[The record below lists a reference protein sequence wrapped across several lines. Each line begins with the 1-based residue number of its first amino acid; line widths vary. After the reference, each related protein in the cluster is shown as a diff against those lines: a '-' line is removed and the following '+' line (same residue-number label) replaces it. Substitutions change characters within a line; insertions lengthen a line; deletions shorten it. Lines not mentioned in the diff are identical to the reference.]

1 MHACKKKAL
10 DTRMCQ
16 QLGSVASQGAM
27 NVGRFQRTQLWA
39 HVGLSV
45 TREERNS
52 FDSQSDNPS
61 FFLLRKQ
68 ASEQIAART
77 GSMFARALRD
87 PYHVSIHSYA
97 PSFHR
102 KPLARQTHCYC
113 CCRLLRPL
121 NEALHRFFWSANTQ
135 ITDQRRPQGW

>member
-1 MHACKKKAL
+1 
-10 DTRMCQ
+10 
-16 QLGSVASQGAM
+16 
-27 NVGRFQRTQLWA
+27 
-39 HVGLSV
+39 VGLSV

-87 PYHVSIHSYA
+87 PYHVSIHSWA
-97 PSFHR
+97 FFPPQAAR
-102 KPLARQTHCYC
+102 PPEPLLLLLQTTAAI
-113 CCRLLRPL
+113 
-121 NEALHRFFWSANTQ
+121 E
-135 ITDQRRPQGW
+135 